1 MIISYK
7 YKFICLN
14 PAKTGSGFREN
25 LFLHYNKH
33 LECEYFLDLHENRHP
48 NLKYIYNKIDL
59 KDYFVFTFVRNPW
72 ERAASWLS
80 MLINQERSKVNFIDD
95 QIYERIKIFGPQAS
109 YYTYNNFRA
118 NFIGDCCNQNQQ
130 LSYLN
135 EKLNLKLNNIPLIN
149 KESITEDKKSLYKS
163 YFNKGSIDKISE
175 LEKDVINL
183 KKYTFDLL

>member
-1 MIISYK
+1 MIISHK

-14 PAKTGSGFREN
+14 PPKTGSGFREN
-25 LFLHYNKH
+25 LFLNENKH
-33 LECEYFLDLHENRHP
+33 LQCDWSLDICRERHL
-48 NLKYIYNKIDL
+48 NLKQIHNKINL

-80 MLINQERSKVNFIDD
+80 MLINQQSSKNNFIDD
-95 QIYERIKIFGPQAS
+95 QMYKRIKLFGPQVS
-109 YYTYNNFRA
+109 YCIYNDFCA
-118 NFIGDCCNQNQQ
+118 NFIGDFCNQNQQ

-135 EKLNLKLNNIPLIN
+135 EKLNLKMNNIPLIN
-149 KESITEDKKSLYKS
+149 KEPITEDKKSLYKS

-175 LEKDVINL
+175 LEKDIINL

>member
-1 MIISYK
+1 MIISHK

-14 PAKTGSGFREN
+14 PPKTGSGFREN
-25 LFLHYNKH
+25 LFFEHNKH
-33 LECEYFLDLHENRHP
+33 LQCDWSLDVYGERHP
-48 NLKYIYNKIDL
+48 NLKYIYNKINL

-80 MLINQERSKVNFIDD
+80 MLINQERSKVHFIDD
-95 QIYERIKIFGPQAS
+95 QIYERIKSIGPQAS

-118 NFIGDCCNQNQQ
+118 NFIGDSYNQNQQ

-135 EKLNLKLNNIPLIN
+135 EKLNLKMNNIPLIN
-149 KESITEDKKSLYKS
+149 KEPITEDEKSLYKS
-163 YFNKGSIDKISE
+163 YFNKVSIDKISE
-175 LEKDVINL
+175 LEKDIINL